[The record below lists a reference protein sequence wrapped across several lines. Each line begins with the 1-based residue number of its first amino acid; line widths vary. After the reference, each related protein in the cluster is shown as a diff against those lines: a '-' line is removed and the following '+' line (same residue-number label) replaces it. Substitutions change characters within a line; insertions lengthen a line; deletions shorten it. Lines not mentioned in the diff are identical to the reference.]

1 MAIAITEK
9 AAEEV
14 RRVQVEQKFEDDMF
28 LRIGVAGG
36 GCSGFNYTLSFDN
49 AFDEK
54 ADSKFDLHGVAVV
67 VDKKSALYLDG
78 TTVDWYDGLEKRGFT
93 FENPN
98 AVKTCGCG
106 SSFQAQSACSF
117 RPDSESR
124 DTFA

>member
-1 MAIAITEK
+1 MAIVITEK

-14 RRVQVEQKFEDDMF
+14 RRVQEEQSFEPDMF

-49 AFDEK
+49 AFDEQV
-54 ADSKFDLHGVAVV
+54 DSKFDQHGVAVV

-106 SSFQAQSACSF
+106 SSFQA
-117 RPDSESR
+117 
-124 DTFA
+124 

>member
-1 MAIAITEK
+1 MAIVITEK

-14 RRVQVEQKFEDDMF
+14 RRVQEEQKFEDNMF

-54 ADSKFDLHGVAVV
+54 ADSKFDQHGVAVV

-106 SSFQAQSACSF
+106 SSFQA
-117 RPDSESR
+117 
-124 DTFA
+124 